1 MILMVGVSATHLKH
15 SHVYFIRLIL
25 IMLWDKGEREKES
38 RVVRWWTISI
48 AGKCFW
54 KCLSDEWPWS
64 LLLYDYGTFLSSTNQ
79 SLIVIFHIT
88 VALYRTILI
97 ITNNNNNKGF
107 SALFFIIRWLFSS
120 VAYLRYIILMENML
134 TRSSHFHWKSDRLKC
149 VASLIRLKLAHFPST
164 LLVCDQVLWFDSVV
178 GLWYAYRTLITHTYL
193 GITIN

>member
-1 MILMVGVSATHLKH
+1 MVWFSCIRLFICLNSCMILMVGVSATHFKH

-38 RVVRWWTISI
+38 RIVRWWTISI
-48 AGKCFW
+48 AGKCFK
-54 KCLSDEWPWS
+54 KCLGDEWPWS

-107 SALFFIIRWLFSS
+107 SALFFYNSLTIFVSRLSPIHYFDGAH
-120 VAYLRYIILMENML
+120 AYAL
-134 TRSSHFHWKSDRLKC
+134 
-149 VASLIRLKLAHFPST
+149 
-164 LLVCDQVLWFDSVV
+164 
-178 GLWYAYRTLITHTYL
+178 
-193 GITIN
+193 